1 MIHKDIFTIQK
12 DNFIECPFPFHP
24 ELRFDD
30 PTPIFRRKFHV
41 CSVPQRAVLQACCL
55 GFGCV
60 FLNGNPISEDLFTA
74 PVSNYNKT
82 FGTIHMILLKVK
94 PKSRKNS
101 RSSPL
106 IVAEHFA
113 LLFLGSMH

>member
-24 ELRFDD
+24 ELRFAD
-30 PTPIFRRKFHV
+30 PTPLFRRKFHV

-82 FGTIHMILLKVK
+82 LWYNTYDII
-94 PKSRKNS
+94 KSQAQKQKK
-101 RSSPL
+101 
-106 IVAEHFA
+106 
-113 LLFLGSMH
+113 

>member
-82 FGTIHMILLKVK
+82 LWYNTYDII
-94 PKSRKNS
+94 KSQAQKQKK
-101 RSSPL
+101 
-106 IVAEHFA
+106 
-113 LLFLGSMH
+113 